1 MCGRHGELSDEGEEE
16 ESVRPNSQIAF
27 LPFASS
33 PLLPLPPYLPV
44 ALGSA
49 GRGSPSVVALPETL
63 TLRPNQNVLQSK
75 R

>member
-1 MCGRHGELSDEGEEE
+1 MTGELSDEGEEE
-16 ESVRPNSQIAF
+16 EEEEDGNR
-27 LPFASS
+27 LPSLRFVPPVA
-33 PLLPLPPYLPV
+33 PPYLPV